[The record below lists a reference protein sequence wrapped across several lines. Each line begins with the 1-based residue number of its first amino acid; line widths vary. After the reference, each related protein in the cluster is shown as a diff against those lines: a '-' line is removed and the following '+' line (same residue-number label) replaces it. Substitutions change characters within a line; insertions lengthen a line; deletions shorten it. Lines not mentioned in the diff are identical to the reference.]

1 MVDDRDP
8 EAALLKEKGSPPLYT
23 TGHNAKGYE
32 AMTVQLAR
40 WTNHGRKPLK
50 RLKEAQL
57 PERRL
62 VYTMLTRSRE
72 TLVIPESLWEA
83 LGECCEVLG
92 TTLPKP
98 HAF

>member
-1 MVDDRDP
+1 MQRCHEV
-8 EAALLKEKGSPPLYT
+8 
-23 TGHNAKGYE
+23 
-32 AMTVQLAR
+32 
-40 WTNHGRKPLK
+40 NHGRKPLK

-92 TTLPKP
+92 GYASKASRHLSRIWSRGPG
-98 HAF
+98 